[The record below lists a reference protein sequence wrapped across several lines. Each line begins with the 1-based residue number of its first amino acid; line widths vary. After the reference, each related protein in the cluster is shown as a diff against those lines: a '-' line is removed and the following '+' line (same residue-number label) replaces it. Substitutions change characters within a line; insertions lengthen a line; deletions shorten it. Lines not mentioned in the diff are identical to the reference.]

1 MTDAKMRY
9 NAAMRRIVPCLA
21 LVLLPALGCAHTAVP
36 SAGMHACHEV
46 TLPEVVEQSG
56 HALRLN
62 GMAVREVTVFDVDV
76 YVGALY
82 LESVSSDADVVVDS
96 VQRKRIVLRFIRDV
110 TRADIVNT
118 FERGFVA
125 NAGTERLGLS
135 SEIAQF
141 MTFFSDVDDGD
152 EMRFDYAPDT
162 GLTYSHNGE
171 ARGTI
176 AGAEFGRAFFLVFV
190 GAQPPSAAL
199 KAGLLGGRCD

>member
-1 MTDAKMRY
+1 ME
-9 NAAMRRIVPCLA
+9 AAANERRVWSN
-21 LVLLPALGCAHTAVP
+21 P
-36 SAGMHACHEV
+36 SLWLHSF
-46 TLPEVVEQSG
+46 LS
-56 HALRLN
+56 ALRN
-62 GMAVREVTVFDVDV
+62 VRRST
-76 YVGALY
+76 
-82 LESVSSDADVVVDS
+82 
-96 VQRKRIVLRFIRDV
+96 
-110 TRADIVNT
+110 T
-118 FERGFVA
+118 GFV
-125 NAGTERLGLS
+125 LGFS